1 MRWRGWALWRVLV
14 AVVALVVLS
23 KILVSV
29 FLQARDRAREE
40 ARLRRNIPPDWSP
53 WSAGAPTLRTPTP
66 FA

>member
-14 AVVALVVLS
+14 AVIAFVALG

-40 ARLRRNIPPDWSP
+40 ARLRQELPAHWWP
-53 WSAGAPTLRTPTP
+53 WSASTPTLRIPTP